1 LTPNARGN
9 FSQACLE
16 VVIELISG
24 NEQLKQDIIAFKKA
38 QRAKQCADEHGATGG
53 PNLWSAILPI
63 VTKDV
68 RMFLRALESFPDD
81 VRKGAVKGPYIS
93 AAKKKIEELGTFS

>member
-1 LTPNARGN
+1 M
-9 FSQACLE
+9 
-16 VVIELISG
+16 VIELIGG

-38 QRAKQCADEHGATGG
+38 QRAKHTGATAD
-53 PNLWSAILPI
+53 PNMWSTILRI

-81 VRKGAVKGPYIS
+81 VRKGAVKGQYIS
-93 AAKKKIEELGTFS
+93 AAKKQVEELGTFG